1 MRVWGLRAARCL
13 ADGAWKQGR
22 NREIQEIWAG
32 LADGGVLR
40 EVLDAHVD
48 GEVGGDAL
56 LRVDLEDVPP
66 LGEARALRVRLV
78 RARARV
84 RARVSVR
91 VRVSERVRVRVRVG
105 VRESVRVS
113 VVSD

>member
-1 MRVWGLRAARCL
+1 MGLRAARCL
-13 ADGAWKQGR
+13 ADG
-22 NREIQEIWAG
+22 
-32 LADGGVLR
+32 GVLG

-78 RARARV
+78 RARARLRL

-91 VRVSERVRVRVRVG
+91 VRVRVSVRVRVRVRV
-105 VRESVRVS
+105 SVS
-113 VVSD
+113 EGEG